1 MGAQPVQSSMTTFDR
16 ISLLSV
22 VGMAALLRIPGIDAR
37 GQFDADQGHD
47 MATLVAFTRDGVVPL
62 LGPRTSVGEFHHG
75 AFYYYLLAPSAAI
88 SGGDPVAVTL
98 FIALLGIAAVGLT
111 WWLARSIGGQ
121 VAGPVAGLVAGT
133 LLAVSP
139 AAIQESTFIWNP
151 NPIGFFAV
159 LSLAAAWKARTS
171 GRAGWWALAIAAG
184 GVVTQLH
191 VLGIVFLVA
200 MLGTGVV
207 RLRRDRGVAAG
218 LLTGLLIVGLLFLP
232 LIVHE
237 LRNDFSE
244 TRAIVAYLGSD
255 TGSLGDPLGALAL
268 TLLRVVGWPLVGLV
282 TDVPQLAG
290 IMVAITLGVVALGDL
305 RMGGAEATGL
315 RWLAWILAFSTI
327 ALAVVAPSLQRVV
340 AGLPNDHYHAFLDP
354 VVVLLLAI
362 PAGDLFSRASL
373 SWREARRPAALATV
387 VVVGIAIA
395 GLELVALSR
404 TPPRVDPDG
413 GWPAMQ
419 AAGERVVRDAAG
431 RRILLVG
438 LPDFKLPDAIGFPI
452 EHAGGQVGGFTDLT
466 EDPDFVVTVV
476 VCDRLFEGAI
486 GLACGGPA
494 EDALVVRLTEAA
506 SGSGEAPPL
515 LIDRFDASPR
525 TSVSI
530 YR

>member
-1 MGAQPVQSSMTTFDR
+1 MTTFDR
-16 ISLLSV
+16 LSLLSV
-22 VGMAALLRIPGIDAR
+22 VAVAALLRIPGIESR

-98 FIALLGIAAVGLT
+98 FIALLGIAAVALT
-111 WWLARSIGGQ
+111 WWLARSIGGR
-121 VAGPVAGLVAGT
+121 VTGPVAGLVGGM

-139 AAIQESTFIWNP
+139 AAIEESTFIWNP

-159 LSLAAAWKARTS
+159 LSIAAAWKAWTS
-171 GRAGWWALAIAAG
+171 GRAGWWALAIAAAG
-184 GVVTQLH
+184 AVTQLH
-191 VLGIVFLVA
+191 VLGAVFLVA
-200 MLGTGVV
+200 MLGIGVV
-207 RLRRDRGVAAG
+207 EMRRDRGVAAA
-218 LLTGLLIVGLLFLP
+218 LLAGLLIIGLLFLP
-232 LIVHE
+232 LLVHE
-237 LRNDFSE
+237 LRTDFSE
-244 TRAIVAYLGSD
+244 TRAVVAYLASD
-255 TGSLGDPLGALAL
+255 TGALGDPVGALAL

-282 TDVPQLAG
+282 TEVPQLAG

-305 RMGGAEATGL
+305 RMRGADATGL
-315 RWLAWILAFSTI
+315 RWLAWILGFSTI
-327 ALAVVAPSLQRVV
+327 TLAVVAPSLQRVV

-387 VVVGIAIA
+387 VIVGIAIA
-395 GLELVALSR
+395 GVELVALSR
-404 TPPRVDPDG
+404 KPPHVDPDG

-419 AAGERVVRDAAG
+419 AAGERVVRVANG
-431 RRILLVG
+431 SPVFLVG
-438 LPDFKLPDAIGFPI
+438 LPDFKLPDAIGYPI
-452 EHAGGQVGGFTDLT
+452 EHAGGQIDLRAD
-466 EDPDFVVTVV
+466 DPVPGVMIVVA
-476 VCDRLFEGAI
+476 CDRLFEEAI
-486 GLACGGPA
+486 GLPCGGPA
-494 EDALVVRLTEAA
+494 EDARVASLTEAA
-506 SGSGEAPPL
+506 SVAGAEPRVL
-515 LIDRFDASPR
+515 VDRFDVPPRTSPSSR

>member
-1 MGAQPVQSSMTTFDR
+1 MTRFDR
-16 ISLLSV
+16 LSLLAV
-22 VGMAALLRIPGIDAR
+22 IGVAALLRIPGIDAR

-98 FIALLGIAAVGLT
+98 FIALLGIAAVALT

-121 VAGPVAGLVAGT
+121 EAGPVAGLVGGM

-139 AAIQESTFIWNP
+139 AAIQESIFIWNP

-171 GRAGWWALAIAAG
+171 GRAGWWALAIAAAG
-184 GVVTQLH
+184 AVTQLH

-200 MLGTGVV
+200 MLGTGVFW
-207 RLRRDRGVAAG
+207 LRRDRGVAAG

-237 LRNDFSE
+237 LQNDFSE
-244 TRAIVAYLGSD
+244 TRAIVAYLASD

-290 IMVAITLGVVALGDL
+290 VMVAITLGVVALGDL
-305 RMGGAEATGL
+305 RMRGTEATGL
-315 RWLAWILAFSTI
+315 RWLAWTLGFSTL

-354 VVVLLLAI
+354 NVVLLLAI
-362 PAGDLFSRASL
+362 PAGVLFARAST
-373 SWREARRPAALATV
+373 SWREARRPAALALV
-387 VVVGIAIA
+387 VLIGVAIA
-395 GLELVALSR
+395 GVELIALSR
-404 TPPRVDPDG
+404 KPPSVDPDG
-413 GWPAMQ
+413 GWPAAR
-419 AAGERVVRDAAG
+419 AAGDRVVRLTNGG
-431 RRILLVG
+431 RVLLAG

-452 EHAGGQVGGFTDLT
+452 EFAGGRVNGFVDLMGYP
-466 EDPDFVVTVV
+466 EGYPPLVVA
-476 VCDRLFEGAI
+476 CDRLFEGAI
-486 GLACGGPA
+486 GLPCGGPA
-494 EDALVVRLTEAA
+494 EDAFVADLTETS
-506 SGSGEAPPL
+506 SGPEATPPA